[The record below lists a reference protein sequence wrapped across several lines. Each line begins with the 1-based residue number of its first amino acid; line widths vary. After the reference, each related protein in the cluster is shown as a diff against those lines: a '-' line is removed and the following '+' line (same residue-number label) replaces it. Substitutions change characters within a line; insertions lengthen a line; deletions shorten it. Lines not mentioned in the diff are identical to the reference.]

1 MSAASPPL
9 TGDMTELAQHLA
21 ALGPL
26 AIALGAAFEGQTAV
40 IAGGV
45 IAREQILSPAVVVI
59 AAALGSGI
67 VDYLLFVLGRS
78 FRHTRWVRKAA
89 AKPAFDKA
97 LLLIERYPAGF
108 ILSFRF
114 LYGLRAAGPV
124 AVGVSGVST
133 RKFAILNAIAASVW
147 AGAFVALG
155 YAFGPAVM
163 ALLNGIFAH
172 AAPIAAALA
181 LAAAIAGL
189 AFWRWR
195 VWIAQERLQP

>member
-1 MSAASPPL
+1 
-9 TGDMTELAQHLA
+9 MTDVVDHLA
-21 ALGPL
+21 TLGPF

-45 IAREQILSPAVVVI
+45 MAREQILSPAIVI
-59 AAALGSGI
+59 LAAALGSGFI
-67 VDYLLFVLGRS
+67 DYLLFTLGRS
-78 FRHTRWVRKAA
+78 FRHTAWVKKVA
-89 AKPAFDKA
+89 AKPAFDRA
-97 LLLIERYPAGF
+97 LVLIERYPAGF

-124 AVGVSGVST
+124 AVGVSAVST
-133 RKFAILNAIAASVW
+133 RKFAVLNAVAAGLW

-163 ALLNGIFAH
+163 HLLGAIFAH
-172 AAPIAAALA
+172 AAPVAAGVAVVLVV
-181 LAAAIAGL
+181 LGV

-195 VWIAQERLQP
+195 VWIAQERTAP

>member
-1 MSAASPPL
+1 
-9 TGDMTELAQHLA
+9 MTDFTQHLA
-21 ALGPL
+21 ALGPI

-45 IAREQILSPAVVVI
+45 MARQQILSPAVVVL

-78 FRHTRWVRKAA
+78 FRHTRWVRKVS

-97 LLLIERYPAGF
+97 LALIERYPAGF

-114 LYGLRAAGPV
+114 LFGLRAAGPV
-124 AVGVSGVST
+124 AVGVSAVST
-133 RKFAILNAIAASVW
+133 RKFAVLNAIAAGVW

-155 YAFGPAVM
+155 YAFGPVVM
-163 ALLNGIFAH
+163 SILERLFAH
-172 AAPIAAALA
+172 AAPVAAG
-181 LAAAIAGL
+181 AAVVAVIIGVAV
-189 AFWRWR
+189 WRWR
-195 VWIAQERLQP
+195 VAVAQERTAP

>member
-1 MSAASPPL
+1 
-9 TGDMTELAQHLA
+9 MTDLIQHLA
-21 ALGPL
+21 TLGPF
-26 AIALGAAFEGQTAV
+26 AIGLGAAFEGQTAV

-45 IAREQILSPAVVVI
+45 LARQQILSPAVVVM

-78 FRHTRWVRKAA
+78 FRHTSWVKKVA
-89 AKPAFDKA
+89 AKPAFERA
-97 LLLIERYPAGF
+97 LVLIERYPAGF
-108 ILSFRF
+108 ILTFRF

-124 AVGVSGVST
+124 AVGVSSVST
-133 RKFAILNAIAASVW
+133 RKFALLNALAAGLW

-163 ALLNGIFAH
+163 SLLGKIFAH
-172 AAPIAAALA
+172 AAPVAAGVPIVLVVLA
-181 LAAAIAGL
+181 V

-195 VWIAQERLQP
+195 VWIAQERTAP